1 MKRKLLSLL
10 LALTL
15 TCTAFAACGNPEDA
29 SASGSAETSKSA
41 DESSDASSAE
51 SAKENSKESSIEG
64 SQESTGAGESSAETL
79 ETGSSAASGE
89 VANKDASAS
98 SSQAAASSGAAAPS
112 QPPAPSA
119 PAPTA
124 PPSSYTPAVIDPS
137 QAYRSELTNEW
148 ISQTIQNQRPVA
160 IMVDNEKTALDH
172 YGLTQA
178 DIVYEMMNST
188 ANDEVTRLMCI
199 VKDWGSISRFGS
211 IRSVRPTNFMIAPEY
226 NAVLV
231 HDGGPFYIN
240 DYLAN
245 PWVNNLSGGFARI
258 DNGKA
263 REFTEY
269 VTTGELASRMKA
281 RNYSTEY
288 NSYYQGQQWQFA
300 DDANLGGYGDAF
312 GCSQVDLPF
321 PHNASQLDYDSASNT
336 YLYSEYGRAHIDP
349 QNGNKQLAFTNVIV
363 QCADMTQLDPN
374 GYMQFNVQNASGS
387 GYYITGGMAIPVTWS
402 KAGAT
407 EPTTFY
413 DSNGAEITLHTGKT
427 YIALVASYRWGELA
441 LR

>member
-1 MKRKLLSLL
+1 MKKKALAVL

-15 TCTAFAACGNPEDA
+15 TCTIFSACSQSEEITA
-29 SASGSAETSKSA
+29 SEVVEESTESSVANAETSST
-41 DESSDASSAE
+41 ESSLESSEAASSASESTEVSTEAAESSEASTE
-51 SAKENSKESSIEG
+51 SAASSEAA
-64 SQESTGAGESSAETL
+64 SQESVAESS
-79 ETGSSAASGE
+79 
-89 VANKDASAS
+89 
-98 SSQAAASSGAAAPS
+98 Q
-112 QPPAPSA
+112 PAPSTEA
-119 PAPTA
+119 AVASQTPAPTA

-137 QAYRSELTNEW
+137 QMYRSELTNEW
-148 ISQTIQNQRPVA
+148 ISQAIQNQRPVA
-160 IMVDNEKTALDH
+160 IMVDNEKTALNH

-199 VKDWGSISRFGS
+199 VKDWGSITRFGS

-226 NAVLV
+226 NAVLI

-269 VTTGELASRMKA
+269 VTTGEIASRMKA
-281 RNYSTEY
+281 KGYSTDY

-300 DDANLGGYGDAF
+300 DGANLGGYGDAF

-321 PHNASQLDYDSASNT
+321 PHNASQLDYDAASNT
-336 YLYSEYGRAHIDP
+336 YLYSEYGRAHVDP

-363 QCADMTQLDPN
+363 QCADLTQLDAN

-402 KAGAT
+402 KASAT

-413 DSNGAEITLHTGKT
+413 DSNGAEITLNTGKT

>member
-1 MKRKLLSLL
+1 MKRKALAVL

-15 TCTAFAACGNPEDA
+15 TCATFSACSKSEEIAASDVIEESTNNSVA
-29 SASGSAETSKSA
+29 NAETN
-41 DESSDASSAE
+41 SAE
-51 SAKENSKESSIEG
+51 STEATSEESSSASESTEASTEVTESSEVSTETASSEAA
-64 SQESTGAGESSAETL
+64 SQESVAESS
-79 ETGSSAASGE
+79 
-89 VANKDASAS
+89 
-98 SSQAAASSGAAAPS
+98 Q
-112 QPPAPSA
+112 PAPSTEA
-119 PAPTA
+119 PAAPPTPAPTA

-137 QAYRSELTNEW
+137 QMYRSELTNEW
-148 ISQTIQNQRPVA
+148 ISQAIQNQRPVA

-172 YGLTQA
+172 YGVTQA

-199 VKDWGSISRFGS
+199 VKDWGSITRFGS

-226 NAVLV
+226 NAVLI

-258 DNGKA
+258 ENGKP

-269 VTTGELASRMKA
+269 VTTGEIASRMKG
-281 RNYSTEY
+281 RGYSTDY

-300 DDANLGGYGDAF
+300 DGANVSGYGDAF

-321 PHNASQLDYDSASNT
+321 PHNASQLDYDAASNT
-336 YLYSEYGRAHIDP
+336 YLYSEYGRAHVDP

-363 QCADMTQLDPN
+363 QCADLTQLDAN

-402 KAGAT
+402 KASAT

-413 DSNGAEITLHTGKT
+413 DSNGDEITLNTGKT

>member
-1 MKRKLLSLL
+1 MKKKALAVL

-15 TCTAFAACGNPEDA
+15 TCTTFSACDKSEEIAASDVVEE
-29 SASGSAETSKSA
+29 ST
-41 DESSDASSAE
+41 ESSTESSSEAPAE
-51 SAKENSKESSIEG
+51 SS
-64 SQESTGAGESSAETL
+64 ESSAE
-79 ETGSSAASGE
+79 ESSSANESSEASTE
-89 VANKDASAS
+89 SVESSEASTESSTVSSEAAVKESVAVS
-98 SSQAAASSGAAAPS
+98 SE
-112 QPPAPSA
+112 PAPSA
-119 PAPTA
+119 EAPAPSQAPTPAPEA

-137 QAYRSELTNEW
+137 QMYRSELTNEW
-148 ISQTIQNQRPVA
+148 ISQAIQNQRPVA

-172 YGLTQA
+172 YGVTQA

-199 VKDWGSISRFGS
+199 VKDWGSITRFGS

-226 NAVLV
+226 NAVLI

-258 DNGKA
+258 QNGKP

-269 VTTGELASRMKA
+269 VTTGEIASRMKG
-281 RNYSTEY
+281 RGYSTDY

-300 DDANLGGYGDAF
+300 DGANLGGYGDAF
-312 GCSQVDLPF
+312 GCGQVDLPF
-321 PHNASQLDYDSASNT
+321 PHNASQLDYDAASNT
-336 YLYSEYGRAHIDP
+336 YLYSEYGRAHVDP

-363 QCADMTQLDPN
+363 QCADLTQLDAN

-402 KAGAT
+402 KASAT

-413 DSNGAEITLHTGKT
+413 DSNGAEITLNTGKT